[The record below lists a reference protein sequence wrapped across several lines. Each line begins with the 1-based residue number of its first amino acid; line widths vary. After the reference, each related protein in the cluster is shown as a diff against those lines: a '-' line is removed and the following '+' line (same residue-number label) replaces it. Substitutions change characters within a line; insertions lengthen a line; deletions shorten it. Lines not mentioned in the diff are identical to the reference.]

1 MVFEDISNYRKSEAW
16 KYFWLD
22 RSKEQAKCMKCLE
35 EKNITKIFKVN
46 NGNTKTLLD
55 HLKRAHTEED
65 EMSIQAKKNF
75 FKQKESMGEV
85 ISKLAIDGISFRIIS
100 ESEVL
105 QKAFQVIT
113 ILYLKNWSD
122 SIL

>member
-46 NGNTKTLLD
+46 NGNTKTLLEIL
-55 HLKRAHTEED
+55 HFTMLL
-65 EMSIQAKKNF
+65 QNF
-75 FKQKESMGEV
+75 VTFN
-85 ISKLAIDGISFRIIS
+85 LH
-100 ESEVL
+100 
-105 QKAFQVIT
+105 
-113 ILYLKNWSD
+113 
-122 SIL
+122 